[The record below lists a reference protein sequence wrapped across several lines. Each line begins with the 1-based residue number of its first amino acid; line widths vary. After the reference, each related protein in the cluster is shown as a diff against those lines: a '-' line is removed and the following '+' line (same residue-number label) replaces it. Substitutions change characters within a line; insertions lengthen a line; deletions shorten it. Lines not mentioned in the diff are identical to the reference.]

1 MEFLHSPFSSL
12 SLSLSPSF
20 QPSSSLIPQA
30 PSTTSSTTSPRAPR
44 SRPTACRC
52 PSTTLDDFS
61 FFLFLVEEK
70 EKGFFSSKNKKETE
84 RTEREKVMATRPL
97 PFFCRDVLFSSTT
110 TCDKQRQK
118 KREEEEEETER
129 EKEKLFLVG
138 RGEGMKLFFCFDGR
152 EKQKKRCF

>member
-1 MEFLHSPFSSL
+1 MRGGGGMGTGLGVMGGAEILGTEKCAFTSKPVSL
-12 SLSLSPSF
+12 SV
-20 QPSSSLIPQA
+20 
-30 PSTTSSTTSPRAPR
+30 
-44 SRPTACRC
+44 
-52 PSTTLDDFS
+52 
-61 FFLFLVEEK
+61 FLVEEK
-70 EKGFFSSKNKKETE
+70 EKGFFSSKNKIETE

-152 EKQKKRCF
+152 EKQKKKMLLNSRSRASSSLLRK